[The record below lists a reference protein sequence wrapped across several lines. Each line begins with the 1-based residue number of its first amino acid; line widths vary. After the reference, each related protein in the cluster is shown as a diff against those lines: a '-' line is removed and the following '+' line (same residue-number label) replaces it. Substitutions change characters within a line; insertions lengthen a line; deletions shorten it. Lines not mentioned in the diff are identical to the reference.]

1 MKGKITSA
9 VNSINALVKDTAGKF
24 DHSQISKTNALATHG
39 KLLANVELIKGL
51 HEIYCVHRERGKDDA
66 SEEALLEKDEE
77 YVTEV
82 ELKAHKALNKHAE
95 YVSHLQ
101 LMRKQRL
108 T

>member
-1 MKGKITSA
+1 M
-9 VNSINALVKDTAGKF
+9 VNLELV
-24 DHSQISKTNALATHG
+24 N
-39 KLLANVELIKGL
+39 GL
-51 HEIYCVHRERGKDDA
+51 REVYCVHRERGEDDA